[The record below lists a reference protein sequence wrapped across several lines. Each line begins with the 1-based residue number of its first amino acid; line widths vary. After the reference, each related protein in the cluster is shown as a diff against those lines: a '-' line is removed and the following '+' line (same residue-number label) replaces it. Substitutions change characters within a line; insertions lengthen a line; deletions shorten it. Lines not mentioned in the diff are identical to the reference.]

1 MMFGGVK
8 RRRSC
13 VQNDRAPRRRL
24 AIAPLR
30 RPPPFRSAQDAWWR
44 PVRRIAA
51 AGNDMGK
58 ELGVELA
65 PGRVRAAK
73 PIRNAVAGALRRE
86 TLPRAARLATRFDDP
101 E

>member
-1 MMFGGVK
+1 
-8 RRRSC
+8 
-13 VQNDRAPRRRL
+13 
-24 AIAPLR
+24 
-30 RPPPFRSAQDAWWR
+30 
-44 PVRRIAA
+44 
-51 AGNDMGK
+51 MGK

-86 TLPRAARLATRFDDP
+86 TLPRAARLATRFDGP